1 MKKTVLLFLSLFA
14 FVTAKQ
20 DFYYSFIDSNSQQI
34 SQEDKELIID
44 SFTILENI
52 KKVAKDGNI
61 DEAYERLKSFK
72 KRSDVELLRSDLI
85 LLESELLLKK
95 NLKRF
100 IIEGEQLLE
109 SSINRSYINEDDLPK
124 AYMILIELK
133 LGLNKTDEAK
143 YFIDTITNNF
153 TTDIVKAYGGIY
165 LAKLHVHKSEYKRA
179 INTLYEILIKT
190 TNIDVATV
198 VADELFDV
206 YLMDDQKEEAHK
218 LAQQVIERNID
229 YYANDSYLAM
239 LKVNKL
245 IKNDMPKLAAKILE
259 ELLKRTKNSEA
270 IEEFKFQL
278 AQTYMLMYEGKMDIL
293 YKAKELYSE
302 ILNDYPKGEN
312 AKVAKMI
319 IDEILMREGKLEPSV
334 VYSKYPEY
342 PSMQQKVLMQ
352 EILNHI
358 KKEEYE
364 YVLKSERVYKKIS
377 DTIFK
382 RFGYENLEALFND
395 VRLLLI
401 KQYIINAKCKDLDEV
416 LAKSTKEALTKVI
429 DDAYL
434 QYAYF
439 DCLLEYPKEEGYSMT
454 KDALFNSRDARTYL
468 YLERIALKLNKFDD
482 ALGFAA
488 KLEMLNDKKFLEDEF
503 LVRFQ
508 IVNAMQNQLTKRKFF
523 KYAFENPALIQ
534 ANANKPMI
542 IDFYYQYY
550 FYLLA
555 EKQQEAAK
563 SVLNQL
569 NTKQQEYQAFIYSPS
584 VEIELARQA
593 KNSKNYDEA
602 ISYLQKSI
610 ENTRKIKNNEAA
622 EVYYEMIKLYELTNN
637 TTMYNETLGKCK
649 ALDSTTTSLYKKMC
663 DEL

>member
-1 MKKTVLLFLSLFA
+1 MKKIVLLFLSFSLF
-14 FVTAKQ
+14 VSAKQ

-34 SQEDKELIID
+34 SQEDKALIID
-44 SFTILENI
+44 GFTILENI
-52 KKVAKDGNI
+52 KKIAKDGNI

-72 KRSDVELLRSDLI
+72 SRTDVELLRSDII

-100 IIEGEQLLE
+100 ILEGEQLLE
-109 SSINRSYINEDDLPK
+109 NSINRSYINEDDLPK

-153 TTDIVKAYGGIY
+153 NTDIVKAYGGIY

-206 YLMDDQKEEAHK
+206 YLLDDQKEEAHK
-218 LAQQVIERNID
+218 LAQQVIEKNID

-239 LKVNKL
+239 VKVNKL
-245 IKNDMPKLAAKILE
+245 IKNNMPKLAAKILE

-312 AKVAKMI
+312 SKVAKMI

-364 YVLKSERVYKKIS
+364 FILKSERVYKKIS
-377 DTIFK
+377 ENIFK

-395 VRLLLI
+395 VRLMLI
-401 KQYIINAKCKDLDEV
+401 KQYLINAKCKDLDEA
-416 LAKSTKEALTKVI
+416 LSKSTKEALSKII
-429 DDAYL
+429 DDNYL
-434 QYAYF
+434 KYAYF
-439 DCLLEYPKEEGYSMT
+439 ECLLEYPKDDGYTLT
-454 KDALFNSRDARTYL
+454 KEALFNARDAKTYL
-468 YLERIALKLNKFDD
+468 YLERLALKLNKFED
-482 ALGFAA
+482 ALGFSA
-488 KLEMLNDKKFLEDEF
+488 KLEMLNEQQFLNEEF

-508 IVNAMQNQLTKRKFF
+508 IVNTMENQFAKRKFF
-523 KYAFENPALIQ
+523 KYAFDNPSLIQ
-534 ANANKPMI
+534 VNENKPMI

-555 EKQQEAAK
+555 ENKLQDALN
-563 SVLNQL
+563 VLNKL
-569 NTKQQEYQAFIYSPS
+569 YTKQQDYKAFIYSPS
-584 VEIELARQA
+584 VEIELAKQA
-593 KNSKNYDEA
+593 KNAKKYDEA
-602 ISYLQKSI
+602 INYLEQSI
-610 ENTRKIKNNEAA
+610 LNTRKIRNNEAA

-637 TTMYNETLGKCK
+637 NVMYNETLEKCK
-649 ALDSTTTSLYKKMC
+649 ALDATTTSLYKKMC